1 MLADPASAPT
11 KTFVPRKSGPH
22 HPRPASDSVPTA
34 AAPSRDDSIHPTS
47 PRQPVSGGI
56 DE

>member
-11 KTFVPRKSGPH
+11 KTLVPRKPGPH

-34 AAPSRDDSIHPTS
+34 AAPSRDDSIQPTS

>member
-1 MLADPASAPT
+1 MVADPASAPT
-11 KTFVPRKSGPH
+11 NTLVPRKSAPH
-22 HPRPASDSVPTA
+22 RPRPASDSVPTA
-34 AAPSRDDSIHPTS
+34 AAPSRDDSIQPTS

>member
-1 MLADPASAPT
+1 
-11 KTFVPRKSGPH
+11 VPRKSGPR
-22 HPRPASDSVPTA
+22 HPRPASDSAPSA
-34 AAPSRDDSIHPTS
+34 AAPSRDDSIQPTS